1 MYEILGTGQILDR
14 PFDPQ
19 NSHTHKTHPFT

>member
-1 MYEILGTGQILDR
+1 MYEILGTHQILDR

-19 NSHTHKTHPFT
+19 NSHTHKTQPST